1 MGDFDNAMF
10 FASKRLMNKQKA
22 KEEIKQMNEQDKEF
36 IKDLGDRLE
45 ATLRRTTEAL
55 KASKKHSSI
64 LQGAVDKHNGEVK
77 KEAFQLNERLDQH
90 RDTINENF
98 ATTDKRLNAHRD
110 RIKTDFARTKEDIN
124 RLDGRCNTLRDSN
137 QAITNAANKQAQM
150 MDALK
155 GDTDELEEVVDR
167 NETDIEYVSE
177 RVRKIEK
184 KLDAWKPL
192 LDERKN
198 YFFDEISAIKRAVN
212 AINLRQQAP
221 LIVVD
226 TDSSGAL
233 SDDVPSTNAPT
244 PVEKRYFVYQDVMT
258 PGIKRFYVMDS
269 RKKWPA
275 IHKSKTNNRAV
286 AECICKIMNEAE
298 HYHRE
303 SGNDIYFGRQNNEES
318 TQYILLEIQKTSPMV
333 FPIRYKS
340 VMRFDVQYF
349 TEAEV
354 EEIRTVIISKTER

>member
-1 MGDFDNAMF
+1 MDETLKAYGLDYGYSARDQQDAFARACIQFFRKPICDF
-10 FASKRLMNKQKA
+10 SEKQIRENEK
-22 KEEIKQMNEQDKEF
+22 IKEQDEQF
-36 IKDLGDRLE
+36 IKNLGDKLE
-45 ATLRRTTEAL
+45 QQIRTSIDIFKTT
-55 KASKKHSSI
+55 KAAAHTM
-64 LQGAVDKHNGEVK
+64 QGVVDKHRGDLDK
-77 KEAFQLNERLDQH
+77 KIIEHTLRLDQH

-110 RIKTDFARTKEDIN
+110 RIKADSIRTKEDIN

-198 YFFDEISAIKRAVN
+198 YFFDEISAIKKAVN

-269 RKKWPA
+269 RKEWPA

-298 HYHRE
+298 HYYKT
-303 SGNDIYFGRQNNEES
+303 SGNKIYFTLDSG
-318 TQYILLEIQKTSPMV
+318 IVLDI
-333 FPIRYKS
+333 
-340 VMRFDVQYF
+340 
-349 TEAEV
+349 
-354 EEIRTVIISKTER
+354 VIDKTER